1 LRFQFSKKGDPAE
14 MGTPRGTK
22 STRLRLSAVESHL
35 KSEPFSFS
43 FFQAVRLIHLLLESK
58 PVDFAGS
65 PNTGFRQRGVLEE
78 PRFVHVGFTGSPEKE
93 AVSFVVNNTLE
104 FPASE
109 LQALEW
115 SDGQQP
121 RLSVNFMGLTG
132 PGGVLPSVYTQ
143 AVIEMVAWHKDPS
156 TAAFFDMFN
165 HRMISLFYRAWE
177 KHRFHLPLERGE
189 EDSRLSR
196 YLRAIVGILPDA
208 FHNRLMERPQAP
220 GRPAPLLEAPS
231 PDSDAGSDIPETQI
245 KPRRGFPDRA
255 LLYYAGLLSLKPRSA
270 AALGSVIGDYFD
282 LPVRIEQFVG
292 TWYRLEDDNQF
303 RSMDDGRFQGQLGVS
318 SVIGDEIWDQ
328 QSRARIALGPLTRS
342 RYEEFLPDGNGYVAL
357 RALLQFLFG
366 PEIGFDLQL
375 VLKREEVPAAK
386 LDDSSALRLGWL
398 TWLKSREEFDR
409 VPNDTILVLN

>member
-1 LRFQFSKKGDPAE
+1 
-14 MGTPRGTK
+14 MGTAGGTK

-35 KSEPFSFS
+35 RSEPFSFS

-65 PNTGFRQRGVLEE
+65 PNTGFRRGAFAE
-78 PRFVHVGFTGSPEKE
+78 PQFVHVGFTGSPDKE
-93 AVSFVVNNTLE
+93 AVRFIVNNTLE

-115 SDGQQP
+115 IEGQQP

-156 TAAFFDMFN
+156 TAFFFDMFN

-177 KHRFHLPLERGE
+177 KHRFHLPIERGE
-189 EDSRLSR
+189 EDDRLSR
-196 YLRAIVGILPDA
+196 YLRAIIGILPGA
-208 FHNRLMERPQAP
+208 FHDRLMERPQVSSRSA
-220 GRPAPLLEAPS
+220 RAVNAPS
-231 PDSDAGSDIPETQI
+231 PDDDAEIETQETE
-245 KPRRGFPDRA
+245 KPRRGLPDRP
-255 LLYYAGLLSLKPRSA
+255 LLFYAGLLSLKPRSA

-303 RSMDDGRFQGQLGVS
+303 RAMEDGHFRGQLGVS

-342 RYEEFLPDGNGYVAL
+342 RYEEFLPDGDGHVAL
-357 RALLQFLFG
+357 RALLQFLYG

-375 VLKREEVPAAK
+375 VLKREDVPAAR
-386 LDDSSALRLGWL
+386 LDDSSTLPLGWL
-398 TWLKSREEFDR
+398 TWLKSKEEFDR
-409 VPNDTILVLN
+409 VPDDTILTLN